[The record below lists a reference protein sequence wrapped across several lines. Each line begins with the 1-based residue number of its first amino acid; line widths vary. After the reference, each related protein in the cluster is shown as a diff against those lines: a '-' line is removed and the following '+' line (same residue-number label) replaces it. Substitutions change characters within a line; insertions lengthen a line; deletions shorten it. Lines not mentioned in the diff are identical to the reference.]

1 MPKSLS
7 DTVRV
12 LVADKTPMNGQL
24 LADALAKDDRIKVCG
39 SHSTSGG
46 TLQAIPASK
55 PDVVLLSA
63 HLADGEKKGFE
74 VAREI
79 RVAQPAVLCVILLDV
94 ADRPSVIEAF
104 RSGAKGVFSRNDS
117 IKLLAKC
124 VHCVRGG
131 QVWASST
138 ELLYVLDMLRG
149 GTAIAQRTV
158 PAESL
163 SKREYQVCQAVSEG
177 LTNREIAGKLGLTEH
192 TVKGYLY
199 RIFEKLGVSTRV
211 ELALHTFTP
220 NPMQAPAKA
229 AAAAASSRDARTAAP
244 VYRRDHRL
252 AASVAVG
259 QLESRY

>member
-24 LADALAKDDRIKVCG
+24 LGDALAKDDRIKVCG
-39 SHSTSGG
+39 LQSTSSG
-46 TLQAIPASK
+46 TLQAIQSSRA
-55 PDVVLLSA
+55 DIVLLSA
-63 HLADGEKKGFE
+63 HLADGETKGFE
-74 VAREI
+74 VAREM
-79 RVAQPAVLCVILLDV
+79 RAAQATALCVILLDV
-94 ADRPSVIEAF
+94 GDRASVVEAF
-104 RSGAKGVFSRNDS
+104 RSGAKGVFCRSES

-138 ELLYVLDMLRG
+138 ELLYVLDLLRD
-149 GTAIAQRTV
+149 GTTVAQRTV

-163 SKREYQVCQAVSEG
+163 SKREYQVCQAVSQG

-220 NPMQAPAKA
+220 IPIQAPVKA
-229 AAAAASSRDARTAAP
+229 AAAAASSREGRTPGP
-244 VYRRDHRL
+244 VYRRDNRL

-259 QLESRY
+259 QIESRY

>member
-1 MPKSLS
+1 
-7 DTVRV
+7 
-12 LVADKTPMNGQL
+12 MNGQL
-24 LADALAKDDRIKVCG
+24 LADALAKDDRIKICG
-39 SHSTSGG
+39 SQSTSSG
-46 TLQAIPASK
+46 TLQAIQSSK
-55 PDVVLLSA
+55 PDLVLLSA

-74 VAREI
+74 IAREI
-79 RVAQPAVLCVILLDV
+79 RATRAAVLCVILLDV
-94 ADRPSVIEAF
+94 ADRVSVVEAF
-104 RSGAKGVFSRNDS
+104 RSGAKGVFSRTES

-138 ELLYVLDMLRG
+138 ELLYVLDLLRE
-149 GTAIAQRTV
+149 GTSVAQRTV

-163 SKREYQVCQAVSEG
+163 SKREYQVCQAVSQG

-220 NPMQAPAKA
+220 VPIQAPVRAA
-229 AAAAASSRDARTAAP
+229 AAAAASRDGRTAP
-244 VYRRDHRL
+244 VYRRDNRL
-252 AASVAVG
+252 TASVAVG
-259 QLESRY
+259 QVESRY